1 MANSWAGWKIEMGL
15 NASKRVERALSSSP
29 EFDAACKAV
38 YDRCLSE
45 AQHAFPGVR
54 RYQLVEAAA
63 GLYGLIAGGIPLVGR
78 WVPKPPGRAQ
88 VDAVIRRV
96 LPGVSDNLARAEF
109 RAFAV
114 DLFRDA
120 VLAGA
125 GRAVLHGVPIGVVG
139 IAGLGAATRAGG
151 EVIARIMGLY
161 AVGITAAVYLSL
173 SWIRVRIAIAAGG
186 NS

>member
-1 MANSWAGWKIEMGL
+1 MGL
-15 NASKRVERALSSSP
+15 NASKRVERVLSSSP
-29 EFDAACKAV
+29 EFDAACEAV

-45 AQHAFPGVR
+45 AQHAFPCVR

-63 GLYGLIAGGIPLVGR
+63 GLYGLISGDITLVGR

-88 VDAVIRRV
+88 VDATIRRV
-96 LPGVSDNLARAEF
+96 LPGASDDLAWAEF

-125 GRAVLHGVPIGVVG
+125 GRAVLRGVPIGVAG
-139 IAGLGAATRAGG
+139 IAGLGVATRAGG
-151 EVIARIMGLY
+151 EVIARIMGVY

-173 SWIRVRIAIAAGG
+173 S
-186 NS
+186 